1 MIILGLT
8 GSIGMGKST
17 TAAMLREEGIP
28 VYDSD
33 AAVHE
38 LYAKGGKAVEPVGAA
53 FPGAVRDGAID
64 RALLGEL
71 VLGDNAALKKLESIV
86 HPLVRETQA
95 AFVRKHHAA
104 GAAAVVL
111 DIPLLF
117 ESRADQIVDAVIVVT
132 APAAEQ
138 RRRLLARPGMTEE
151 KLAQILARQVPD
163 AQKREKADFVINTEF
178 GLEDARNQVRAVLA
192 VLREAA

>member
-17 TAAMLREEGIP
+17 TANLLREEGIA
-28 VYDSD
+28 VYDAD
-33 AAVHE
+33 ASVHQ
-38 LYAKGGKAVEPVGAA
+38 LYAKGGKAVGPVGAA
-53 FPGAVRDGAID
+53 FPAALKDGAID
-64 RALLGEL
+64 RARLGEL
-71 VLGDNAALKKLESIV
+71 VLGDETALKKLEAIV

-104 GAAAVVL
+104 GAPVVVL

-117 ESRADQIVDAVIVVT
+117 ESGGDQIVDAVIVVT
-132 APAAEQ
+132 APAEVQ
-138 RRRLLARPGMTEE
+138 RARILARPGMDEQ
-151 KLAQILARQVPD
+151 KLNQILARQTPD
-163 AQKREKADFVINTEF
+163 PEKREKADFLINTEF

-192 VLREAA
+192 ALREAA